1 MAEAHPHGKEFL
13 DSLLRHV
20 LATLAG
26 FLPRRLWNEWE
37 GRIPIARMALASGL
51 LAFFLGFGIG
61 IPGFLRYAMGSS
73 SRISDSMIQAGHD
86 VNVGKA
92 PADAPVRAWGVS
104 FFSLMAFAFFTPMGL
119 LATYLVCSAVYRLA
133 ALAGHDPRGDPLL
146 SVADAGLRR
155 LAGKISRDRMIAA
168 REAQEGPAVPDVL
181 LRGKD
186 AGVPEADFVLVA
198 SRIKPDWEPGVVVV
212 TSEKWY
218 RIGTPF
224 DRRLAGGVRR
234 LYPLTQL
241 AAAEVLRRSV
251 AYELPRLS
259 VYDAAARTTRLL
271 EEDTSRPGSR

>member
-1 MAEAHPHGKEFL
+1 MAQSPSSAGEVL
-13 DSLLRHV
+13 DSVLRHV

-26 FLPRRLWNEWE
+26 LLPRRLWSEWE
-37 GRIPIARMALASGL
+37 GRIPMARMALASAL

-61 IPGFLRYAMGSS
+61 IPGFLRYAMGFSGT
-73 SRISDSMIQAGHD
+73 ITDTMIQTAHD

-92 PADAPVRAWGVS
+92 PSDAPVRAWGIS
-104 FFSLMAFAFFTPMGL
+104 FFSFVAFAFFTPTGL
-119 LATYLVCSAVYRLA
+119 LATYLVLSGLYRL
-133 ALAGHDPRGDPLL
+133 LAVAVHEPRGDPVLSLL
-146 SVADAGLRR
+146 DAGLRR
-155 LAGKISRDRMIAA
+155 LALKISRDRMIAV

-181 LRGKD
+181 LTGKD

-224 DRRLAGGVRR
+224 DRRLAGGLRR
-234 LYPLTQL
+234 LYPLTEL

-259 VYDAAARTTRLL
+259 AYDPVSRTTRLL
-271 EEDTSRPGSR
+271 AGE